1 MITYEVDARCYN
13 LGEVVKTIEE
23 SMCTRVKFTKQ
34 QIIDLGE
41 EMILHLRVGDRKKES
56 HIEVREVNTRNNITL
71 RILYV

>member
-41 EMILHLRVGDRKKES
+41 EMILHLRTGKKES
-56 HIEVREVNTRNNITL
+56 QIEVKESNARNNITL